1 MPHIGYHIGYMMMV
15 QPCLASNNH
24 HLSVSS
30 RGKPSFPSI
39 INSRRAAKEAY
50 LKHLQNELD
59 SAQRQLYVSQNTCN
73 TLRIRCED
81 QRRQTLELIAGNSR
95 SSVSVGDEGQDK
107 QHEEIE
113 QLQLQLQAETAKKK
127 EQVEKLALMSAE
139 LKDLQLWKET
149 TQHENDEK
157 LLDYEQQIQESI
169 KKESDYA
176 EQVELLKLKVEAA
189 EFVAKHQRASNNVEG
204 APDDSSISQFKER
217 AQIFRSELESIRAKY
232 TKMCIKGIEVDEN
245 QQQIDTAIQL
255 AVEVALETIDKDWKI
270 RYEALERE
278 RDIALSAQQTNK
290 VITSEQQ
297 EKQLREELTTELTD
311 SITNEITEQL
321 TQQLTETIEKK
332 YKTKLKKLRKELS
345 EYDQSQEEMSEQR
358 QQTIEDEISKV
369 KAQYEEKLLRL
380 QQQCG
385 EQDLEHKERMRKLVK
400 ALLER
405 EKKQKERAKKKEGG
419 KQDSGDEFSTRVS
432 SSSNMRRSKPKVV
445 RGRGTSN

>member
-1 MPHIGYHIGYMMMV
+1 MTMV

-95 SSVSVGDEGQDK
+95 SSVSVGDKGQDK

-189 EFVAKHQRASNNVEG
+189 EFVAKHQRASNVEG
-204 APDDSSISQFKER
+204 APDDSSVSQFKER

-297 EKQLREELTTELTD
+297 EKQLREELTAELTD
-311 SITNEITEQL
+311 SITNEIAEQL
-321 TQQLTETIEKK
+321 TLQLTETIEKK

-380 QQQCG
+380 QQQCD

-419 KQDSGDEFSTRVS
+419 KQGSGDEFSTRVS

>member
-1 MPHIGYHIGYMMMV
+1 MMMV

-95 SSVSVGDEGQDK
+95 SSVSVGDKGQDK

-204 APDDSSISQFKER
+204 APDDSSQFEER
-217 AQIFRSELESIRAKY
+217 AQILRSELESIRAKY

-245 QQQIDTAIQL
+245 QQKIDTAIQL

-297 EKQLREELTTELTD
+297 EKQLREELTAELTD

-321 TQQLTETIEKK
+321 TLQLTETIEKK

-380 QQQCG
+380 QQQCD

-419 KQDSGDEFSTRVS
+419 KDNQDSGDELVRSTRVS